1 MEHLTKI
8 MLEMIRIEGDILEW
22 KSPLELLFWEDI
34 DLAPM
39 QSDDDKKTPIL
50 VGINGCGKS
59 LTAALIDKYTS
70 FLSNPTTENTLALG
84 KLMKKFKVHSIEFM
98 FSNVIQRGFNG
109 YLESTLPI
117 YFDLG
122 KDWEKIE
129 DGEHIELFHNSRFK
143 VIIGD
148 KGLPIV
154 SPSQIATLRANI
166 FLEENN
172 ELDSLPDCVKNKPVG
187 YHSFVH
193 EERNDFTYDSLDWTA
208 SSFNSVL
215 ETMLFDSLKFAQTEL
230 SKIDCS
236 TVNFSDS
243 KNTGTLPSKYFSADG
258 FKALLSY
265 HHELRNL
272 SHVYY
277 SSLNLRYFEYPLKKE
292 IENLRF
298 ISIEA
303 NRSVKIT
310 WNADLDMAIYFLAK
324 EHINLEYNSA
334 PVFKHPQE
342 VRGFYEIYQNFM
354 EGCVSDNPIVHLTAA
369 SKYQGP
375 LKDMLIEQLTYD
387 SWQYLRETHSQ
398 TISLMY
404 LNHTL
409 GIEPPKE
416 DPIPTGIQNLIYM
429 TSEIMNAPPNSIV
442 FIDEPEVS
450 LHRDLQSKIVG
461 ILKSIRKDV
470 SIIFATHNVTV
481 MNSLQESL
489 IELPTKE
496 M

>member
-70 FLSNPTTENTLALG
+70 FLSNPTTENTLVLA
-84 KLMKKFKVHSIEFM
+84 KLMKKFKVDSIEFM
-98 FSNVIQRGFNG
+98 FSNVIQRDFNG

-117 YFDLG
+117 GFDLG
-122 KDWEKIE
+122 KNWDKTE
-129 DGEHIELFHNSRFK
+129 DGSHIELFHNSRFK

-154 SPSQIATLRANI
+154 YASQSATLRATI

-172 ELDSLPDCVKNKPVG
+172 DVDFD
-187 YHSFVH
+187 YFYR
-193 EERNDFTYDSLDWTA
+193 EEHNDFTYDFLDWTA
-208 SSFNSVL
+208 SSLNTVL

-243 KNTGTLPSKYFSADG
+243 KNTCTLPSKYFSADG
-258 FKALLSY
+258 FRALLSY
-265 HHELRNL
+265 HHELRDL
-272 SHVYY
+272 SHIHY

-303 NRSVKIT
+303 NRSVKVT
-310 WNADLDMAIYFLAK
+310 WSADIDMAIYFLAK
-324 EHINLEYNSA
+324 EHIKLGYISA

-354 EGCVSDNPIVHLTAA
+354 ESCVSDNPIVHLTAA

-387 SWQYLRETHSQ
+387 LWQYLRETHSQ

-404 LNHTL
+404 LNHAL

-450 LHRDLQSKIVG
+450 LHRNLQSKIVG

>member
-34 DLAPM
+34 DLAPI
-39 QSDDDKKTPIL
+39 QSDDFKKTPIL

-70 FLSNPTTENTLALG
+70 FLSNPTTENTLALA
-84 KLMKKFKVHSIEFM
+84 KLMKKFKVDSIEFR
-98 FSNVIQRGFNG
+98 FSNVIQRCVNG

-117 YFDLG
+117 GIDLG
-122 KDWEKIE
+122 KNWDKTEDWHLIE
-129 DGEHIELFHNSRFK
+129 ISHNSRFK
-143 VIIGD
+143 VIIGE

-154 SPSQIATLRANI
+154 YPSQSATLRAI
-166 FLEENN
+166 IHLEEDF
-172 ELDSLPDCVKNKPVG
+172 ELDSLPDCVKDKNVD
-187 YHSFVH
+187 YDEFYH
-193 EERNDFTYDSLDWTA
+193 EEHNNFTYDSLDWTV
-208 SSFNSVL
+208 SSFNTVL

-243 KNTGTLPSKYFSADG
+243 KNTATLPSKYFSADG
-258 FKALLSY
+258 FRALLSY

-272 SHVYY
+272 SHIHY
-277 SSLNLRYFEYPLKKE
+277 SSLDLRYFEYPLKKE
-292 IENLRF
+292 IENLCF
-298 ISIEA
+298 LNIEA

-324 EHINLEYNSA
+324 EHIKLGYISA

-342 VRGFYEIYQNFM
+342 ARGFYEIYQNFM

-387 SWQYLRETHSQ
+387 LWQYLRETHSQ

-404 LNHTL
+404 LNHAL

-496 M
+496 L